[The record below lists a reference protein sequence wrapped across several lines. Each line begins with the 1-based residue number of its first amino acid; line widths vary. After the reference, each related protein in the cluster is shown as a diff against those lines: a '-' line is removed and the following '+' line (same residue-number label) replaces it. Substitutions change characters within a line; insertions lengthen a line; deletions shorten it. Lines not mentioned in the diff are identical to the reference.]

1 MTQTINPKD
10 LFSLLVQQLSAS
22 ASMQLGM
29 TPNPITRKT
38 EVNLQAAE
46 MTVGIL
52 ETLLFKTAGNLNKAE
67 DALLSAAVRDMK
79 LKLQELKK

>member
-1 MTQTINPKD
+1 MKQTIDPKD
-10 LFSLLVQQLSAS
+10 LFSLLVQQLTAS
-22 ASMQLGM
+22 ASMQLGI

-38 EVNLQAAE
+38 EINLQAAE

-52 ETLLFKTAGNLNKAE
+52 EALLFKTAGNLNKAE
-67 DALLSAAVRDMK
+67 DALLSSAVRDMK

>member
-1 MTQTINPKD
+1 MNRTINQKD
-10 LFSLLVQQLSAS
+10 LFALLVQQLTAS

-52 ETLLFKTAGNLNKAE
+52 EALLFKTAGNLNKAE
-67 DALLSAAVRDMK
+67 NELLASSVREMK
-79 LKLQELKK
+79 TKLQEIKK

>member
-1 MTQTINPKD
+1 MKQTIDPKD
-10 LFSLLVQQLSAS
+10 LFTLLVQQLTAS
-22 ASMQLGM
+22 ASMQLGVI
-29 TPNPITRKT
+29 PNPLTKKS

-52 ETLLFKTAGNLNKAE
+52 EALLFKTAGNLNKAE
-67 DALLSAAVRDMK
+67 DALLAGAVRDMK